1 LTKDDLTMPGA
12 DRGESIRLAAER
24 LRESH
29 VSGIACAPVRHLIGE
44 HDLAVAYAVQDAN
57 TDAWVTAG
65 RRLVGR
71 KIGLTATVVQKQLGV
86 DQPDYGMLF
95 ADMALGD
102 GEEIPAGRLIQ
113 PRVEGEIAFIFGRDI
128 DLEDATP
135 GEVMRAIDCAVAA
148 IEIVDSRVAGWNIRI
163 TDTIADN
170 ASSGLYVLGT
180 SPKRLNDL
188 DLWTCGMVL
197 ESRGEPVSTGAGAAC
212 LGNPMNAATWLVRV
226 MSKAGRPVLA
236 GDVVLAGA
244 LGPMAAVEPG
254 NGYELR
260 IGGLGSVRIAF
271 AQDIAR
277 GASE

>member
-1 LTKDDLTMPGA
+1 MTVE
-12 DRGESIRLAAER
+12 DRGEAIRQSAAR
-24 LRESH
+24 LRESYR
-29 VSGIACAPVRHLIGE
+29 SGVACAPVRDLIGDG
-44 HDLAVAYAVQDAN
+44 DLTAAYAVQDAN
-57 TDAWVTAG
+57 TDAWVAEG

-71 KIGLTATVVQKQLGV
+71 KIGLTAAVVQKQLGV

-102 GEEIPAGRLIQ
+102 GDEIQAGRLLQ

-128 DLEDATP
+128 DLPDATP

-180 SPKRLNDL
+180 SPKRLDHL

-244 LGPMAAVEPG
+244 LGPMAAVQPG
-254 NGYELR
+254 SAYELR

-271 AQDIAR
+271 AAAPQ
-277 GASE
+277 GSSPQ

>member
-1 LTKDDLTMPGA
+1 MSA
-12 DRGESIRLAAER
+12 DYLGEAVRLSAER

-29 VSGIACAPVRHLIGE
+29 LSGVACAPVRDLIGE
-44 HDLAVAYAVQDAN
+44 RDLAAAYAVQDAN
-57 TDAWVTAG
+57 TDAWIAAG

-71 KIGLTATVVQKQLGV
+71 KIGLTATVVQQQLGV

-95 ADMALGD
+95 ADM
-102 GEEIPAGRLIQ
+102 AGRLIQ

-148 IEIVDSRVAGWNIRI
+148 IEIVDSRVAGWNIKI
-163 TDTIADN
+163 ADTIADN

-180 SPKRLNDL
+180 SPKRLDDL

-212 LGNPMNAATWLVRV
+212 LGNPMNAATWLVRM
-226 MSKAGRPVLA
+226 MSKAGRPVMA

-244 LGPMAAVEPG
+244 LGPMAAIQPG

-271 AQDIAR
+271 GRDIAT